1 MPQLFQIMPCR
12 VQGYKAALEGFNIS
26 DTYLVSYNDI
36 CINGN
41 NIFSPSGYTD
51 HVGSYL
57 YIPFLSNLFSTTIEN
72 TAVLFFSLYGL
83 FCILLSLIGLFY
95 FYNSKFAKI
104 LILGATFSPIGET
117 YKENPDRNS
126 KQDTIEKMPEK
137 MGSNK
142 AEFTSNYID
151 TSKKD

>member
-1 MPQLFQIMPCR
+1 MWLW
-12 VQGYKAALEGFNIS
+12 
-26 DTYLVSYNDI
+26 YLWPF
-36 CINGN
+36 
-41 NIFSPSGYTD
+41 IFS
-51 HVGSYL
+51 V
-57 YIPFLSNLFSTTIEN
+57 
-72 TAVLFFSLYGL
+72 VV
-83 FCILLSLIGLFY
+83 
-95 FYNSKFAKI
+95 NSKVAKI

-151 TSKKD
+151 TSKKDRYW